1 MEKEVCEKI
10 TEQATERIKEILE
23 QGIQAENVE
32 MLGELVDI
40 QKDLEKDGVVYNPKF
55 EVHKFLFEGNTKI
68 SSKDLESVFKEENII
83 IDEKK
88 DKKKKNK
95 NE

>member
-1 MEKEVCEKI
+1 MEKEICEKI

-40 QKDLEKDGVVYNPKF
+40 EKDLNKIEYMKVKK
-55 EVHKFLFEGNTKI
+55 EV
-68 SSKDLESVFKEENII
+68 LENDVRELWKLW
-83 IDEKK
+83 KL
-88 DKKKKNK
+88 
-95 NE
+95 

>member
-1 MEKEVCEKI
+1 MEKEICEKI

-40 QKDLEKDGVVYNPKF
+40 EKDLNKIDYMKVKK
-55 EVHKFLFEGNTKI
+55 EV
-68 SSKDLESVFKEENII
+68 LENDVRKLW
-83 IDEKK
+83 KLW
-88 DKKKKNK
+88 
-95 NE
+95 

>member
-40 QKDLEKDGVVYNPKF
+40 EKDLNKIDYMKIRK
-55 EVHKFLFEGNTKI
+55 EVLNYDVRKLWKLW
-68 SSKDLESVFKEENII
+68 KL
-83 IDEKK
+83 
-88 DKKKKNK
+88 
-95 NE
+95 

>member
-1 MEKEVCEKI
+1 LEKEICEKI

-40 QKDLEKDGVVYNPKF
+40 EKDLNKIDYMKVKK
-55 EVHKFLFEGNTKI
+55 EV
-68 SSKDLESVFKEENII
+68 LENDVRKLW
-83 IDEKK
+83 KLWK
-88 DKKKKNK
+88 L
-95 NE
+95 

>member
-1 MEKEVCEKI
+1 MEKEICEKI

-40 QKDLEKDGVVYNPKF
+40 EKDLNKIDYMKVKK
-55 EVHKFLFEGNTKI
+55 EV
-68 SSKDLESVFKEENII
+68 LENDVRKLW
-83 IDEKK
+83 KLWK
-88 DKKKKNK
+88 L
-95 NE
+95 

>member
-1 MEKEVCEKI
+1 LEKEVCEKI

-40 QKDLEKDGVVYNPKF
+40 EKDLNKIEYMKVKK
-55 EVHKFLFEGNTKI
+55 EV
-68 SSKDLESVFKEENII
+68 LENDVRKL
-83 IDEKK
+83 
-88 DKKKKNK
+88 
-95 NE
+95 

>member
-40 QKDLEKDGVVYNPKF
+40 EKDLNKIDYMKVKK
-55 EVHKFLFEGNTKI
+55 EV
-68 SSKDLESVFKEENII
+68 LENDVRKLW
-83 IDEKK
+83 KLW
-88 DKKKKNK
+88 
-95 NE
+95 

>member
-1 MEKEVCEKI
+1 MDNEVCEKI

-40 QKDLEKDGVVYNPKF
+40 QKDLEKMEY
-55 EVHKFLFEGNTKI
+55 L
-68 SSKDLESVFKEENII
+68 
-83 IDEKK
+83 
-88 DKKKKNK
+88 KKKKEVLDYDVRK
-95 NE
+95 LWKLWKL

>member
-40 QKDLEKDGVVYNPKF
+40 EKDLNKIDYMKVKK
-55 EVHKFLFEGNTKI
+55 EV
-68 SSKDLESVFKEENII
+68 LENDVRKLW
-83 IDEKK
+83 KLWK
-88 DKKKKNK
+88 L
-95 NE
+95 

>member
-1 MEKEVCEKI
+1 MEKEICEKI

-40 QKDLEKDGVVYNPKF
+40 EKDLNEIDYMKVKK
-55 EVHKFLFEGNTKI
+55 EV
-68 SSKDLESVFKEENII
+68 LENDVRKLW
-83 IDEKK
+83 KLWK
-88 DKKKKNK
+88 L
-95 NE
+95 